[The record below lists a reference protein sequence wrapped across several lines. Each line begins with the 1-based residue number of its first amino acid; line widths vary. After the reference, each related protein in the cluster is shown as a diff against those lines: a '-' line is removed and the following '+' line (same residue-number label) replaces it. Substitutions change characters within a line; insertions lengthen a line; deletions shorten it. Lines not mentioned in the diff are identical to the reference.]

1 MQAMRQHTAGAVM
14 RGPRGGTYQMV
25 GGKKVYGRSK
35 GAPQGAPQ
43 GTSTPHID
51 KKLAEQH
58 AQFSQLVRSN
68 PMAAHRA
75 LYRKMVEAHGP
86 KEAEAMIRR
95 GLAKTLGY

>member
-25 GGKKVYGRSK
+25 GGKKVYGRQK
-35 GAPQGAPQ
+35 GSPQA
-43 GTSTPHID
+43 TSTPHID

-58 AQFSQLVRSN
+58 AQFSKLVRGN

-75 LYRKMVEAHGP
+75 LYRKMVETHGA
-86 KEAEAMIRR
+86 KEAGEMLRR
-95 GLAKTLGY
+95 GLAKTLGH

>member
-35 GAPQGAPQ
+35 GAPQDA
-43 GTSTPHID
+43 STPHID

-58 AQFSQLVRSN
+58 AQFSKLVRGN

-75 LYRKMVEAHGP
+75 LSRQMVEAHGA
-86 KEAEAMIRR
+86 KEAGEMLRR
-95 GLAKTLGY
+95 GLAKTLGH

>member
-35 GAPQGAPQ
+35 GAPQD
-43 GTSTPHID
+43 TSTPHID

-95 GLAKTLGY
+95 GLAKTLGP